1 MEDLPR
7 FCSFLSRKCSLHESH
22 RSSVRFRR
30 QLQLLL
36 LAARH
41 PTTDFPI
48 FDWRDFFRHLSDCHI
63 VEDDGDPRS
72 GESSSAVSL
81 RKNAMPSAAS
91 NAADTLSSEIDF
103 HDTIA

>member
-63 VEDDGDPRS
+63 VEDDGDT
-72 GESSSAVSL
+72 ESDTVSPET
-81 RKNAMPSAAS
+81 NAMPSAAS
-91 NAADTLSSEIDF
+91 DAADTLSSEIDF